1 MSSSTSRSCSTSQH
15 LVAATMES
23 FVRRIKLLKPKDA
36 ENLVGCESAVL
47 GSYWTSTT
55 DKEEMESLYPV
66 MLLRFDRARK
76 LQGINMEQPM
86 MGFRVTGED
95 AELSNPENPN
105 KLLWMNLT
113 YLSEYHALYLKTLP
127 PEEEEEEEE
136 AAVADNDDM
145 SELTGASRPS
155 PRSALTRFFVGAEG

>member
-1 MSSSTSRSCSTSQH
+1 
-15 LVAATMES
+15 MES

-113 YLSEYHALYLKTLP
+113 YLSQYHALY
-127 PEEEEEEEE
+127 
-136 AAVADNDDM
+136 
-145 SELTGASRPS
+145 GRASRTRSRSGTSRSTERTRPPSRRTSTSTTTSKTHPRAGAS